1 MVTHKFLSL
10 LAFLK
15 SDLFV
20 QNIGKVCLVA
30 LTFNIPLRCGK
41 KKTPKTTVDQNS
53 RQNST
58 TEISSSKMLKN

>member
-41 KKTPKTTVDQNS
+41 KTPKTTVDQNS